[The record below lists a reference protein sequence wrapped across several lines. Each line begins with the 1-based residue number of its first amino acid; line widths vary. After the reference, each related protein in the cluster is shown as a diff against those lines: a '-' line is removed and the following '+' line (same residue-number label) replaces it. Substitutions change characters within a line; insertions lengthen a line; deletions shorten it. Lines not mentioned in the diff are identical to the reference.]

1 MRTDSLYVDDR
12 AGSAAMPVVLVHGAP
27 DRSKN
32 FAAVVELL
40 SDLPLVI
47 YDRRG
52 YGKSLDAVPPA
63 KDFADHAQ
71 DLITI
76 LDGRRAVVVAQS
88 VGCNVAMAAAAK
100 APSLFAALGMWEPPT
115 AWCDWWPVPDLKESV
130 CRFVAATD
138 TELLAETF
146 NRDILGEGR
155 WESLTDPTKDMLR
168 REGAAFHA
176 DMTSELTAPF
186 DFADI
191 TCPVIIGAGTAT
203 SSGHLEGARQLA
215 TILNADLFEVE
226 DATHFAPLTSPAAW
240 SELVRKAVALAHGA
254 A

>member
-1 MRTDSLYVDDR
+1 M
-12 AGSAAMPVVLVHGAP
+12 
-27 DRSKN
+27 
-32 FAAVVELL
+32 
-40 SDLPLVI
+40 
-47 YDRRG
+47 
-52 YGKSLDAVPPA
+52 PPA
-63 KDFADHAQ
+63 RDFADHAQ

-88 VGCNVAMAAAAK
+88 VGCNVAMTAAAK

-130 CRFVAATD
+130 RSFVAASD
-138 TELLAETF
+138 TELLAEAF
-146 NRDILGEGR
+146 NRDILGEAR
-155 WESLTDPTKDMLR
+155 WESLSDRTKEMLR

-176 DMTSELTAPF
+176 DMASELTAPF

-203 SSGHLEGARQLA
+203 VSGHLEGARRLA
-215 TILNADLFEVE
+215 KILNADLFEVE

-240 SELVRKAVALAHGA
+240 AELVRKAVALANGA

>member
-1 MRTDSLYVDDR
+1 METDGLYVDDR

-32 FAAVVELL
+32 FAAVAELL
-40 SDLPLVI
+40 SDLPLVT

-63 KDFADHAQ
+63 KGFADHAQ

-76 LDGRRAVVVAQS
+76 LDSRRAVVVGQS
-88 VGCNVAMAAAAK
+88 VGCNVAMTAAAK

-115 AWCDWWPVPDLKESV
+115 AWCDWWPVPDLKEST
-130 CRFVAATD
+130 CNFVAATN
-138 TELLAETF
+138 TELLAESF
-146 NRDILGEGR
+146 NRNILGEAR
-155 WESLTDPTKDMLR
+155 WESLSDRTKDMLR
-168 REGAAFHA
+168 REGAAFHT
-176 DMTSELTAPF
+176 DMTSQLTAPF

-203 SSGHLEGARQLA
+203 VSGHLEGARRLA
-215 TILNADLFEVE
+215 RILNAGLFEVE

-240 SELVRKAVALAHGA
+240 AALVRKAVALTNGA